1 MRVTTGGQR
10 RAMSFIVEIQNVS
23 KAFGSVRAVE
33 DVSLQIEEGEYMTIL
48 GPSGCGKTT
57 TLRMIGGFEYP
68 DRGRVLLGGQ
78 DVTDLPP
85 YKRPVNMMFQD
96 FALFPHMTVAQNIGY
111 GLRIGGASKRETA
124 QRVDEALRTIELAH
138 KAASRPAELSIGQKQ
153 RVALARALVRRPQ
166 VLLLDEP
173 MSALDAQ
180 LREAMQV
187 ELKHL
192 HEQIGLTFIMVTHDQ
207 TEALVM
213 SDRVTVMDQGEIV
226 QIGTPTELYDHPAS
240 PYVANF
246 LGTSNMLT
254 ATVREIAAGTIVTEY
269 GPNMIRAA
277 AAGKTPAVG
286 SHVTLSIRPEKLRL
300 LSADATLPDNIN
312 RLDGVISEQFFHG
325 DSVRLTLDI
334 GGDKPLIIHHQLAT
348 SQGQSEL
355 PPAGQSV
362 SIAVD
367 PSSVA
372 LFDDA
377 ATSQDEFPA

>member
-1 MRVTTGGQR
+1 M
-10 RAMSFIVEIQNVS
+10 ANIVEIHNVS
-23 KAFGSVRAVE
+23 KTFGSVRAVE
-33 DVSLQIEEGEYMTIL
+33 DVSLEIEEGEFMTIL

-68 DRGRVLLGGQ
+68 DRGRVLLGGE

-111 GLRIGGASKRETA
+111 GLHIAGLSKSDTA
-124 QRVDEALRTIELAH
+124 KQVDEALRTIELSH

-246 LGTSNMLT
+246 LGTSNILV
-254 ATVREIAAGTIVTEY
+254 ATVREIISGTIVTDY

-277 AAGKTPAVG
+277 ATGKTPAVG
-286 SHVTLSIRPEKLRL
+286 ARVMLSIRPEKLRL
-300 LSADATLPDNIN
+300 LAQDAIVPEDVN
-312 RLDGVISEQFFHG
+312 RLEGVISEQFFHG
-325 DSVRLTLDI
+325 DSVRLSLDI
-334 GGDKPLIIHHQLAT
+334 GGDTPLVIHHQLSS
-348 SQGQSEL
+348 SQGQGEL
-355 PPAGQSV
+355 PPAGQTV
-362 SIAVD
+362 NIAVD
-367 PSSVA
+367 PSSVT
-372 LFDDA
+372 LFEDIADHEPEYRA
-377 ATSQDEFPA
+377 

>member
-246 LGTSNMLT
+246 LGTSNMLV
-254 ATVREIAAGTIVTEY
+254 ATVREIDAGTIVTEY
-269 GPNMIRAA
+269 GPNVIRAA

-286 SHVTLSIRPEKLRL
+286 SRVMLSIRPEKLRL
-300 LSADATLPDNIN
+300 LAAGATLPDGIN
-312 RLDGVISEQFFHG
+312 RLGGVINEQFFHG

-334 GGDKPLIIHHQLAT
+334 GGDKPLIIHHQLSS
-348 SQGQSEL
+348 SQGQDEL
-355 PPAGQSV
+355 PPAGQTV
-362 SIAVD
+362 NIAVD
-367 PSSVA
+367 PASVT
-372 LFDDA
+372 LFDDIA
-377 ATSQDEFPA
+377 AHQAEYPA

>member
-1 MRVTTGGQR
+1 M
-10 RAMSFIVEIQNVS
+10 ANIVELENLTKS
-23 KAFGSVRAVE
+23 FGGVRAV
-33 DVSLQIEEGEYMTIL
+33 DNLSLQIKEGEFMTML

-57 TLRMIGGFEYP
+57 TLRIIGGFEYP
-68 DRGRVLLGGQ
+68 DRGRVYLSGQ

-85 YKRPVNMMFQD
+85 FKRPVNMMFQD
-96 FALFPHMTVAQNIGY
+96 FALFPHMTVAQNIAY
-111 GLRIGGASKRETA
+111 GLKIAGMGKSEVAK
-124 QRVDEALRTIELAH
+124 QVDEALNTIELAH
-138 KAASRPAELSIGQKQ
+138 KAASRPSELSIGQKQ
-153 RVALARALVRRPQ
+153 RVALARALVRRPK

-192 HEQIGLTFIMVTHDQ
+192 HEKIGLTFIMVTHDQ

-226 QIGTPTELYDHPAS
+226 QVGTPTELYDHPAS

>member
-1 MRVTTGGQR
+1 M
-10 RAMSFIVEIQNVS
+10 ANIVELENLS
-23 KAFGSVRAVE
+23 KSFGGIRAV
-33 DVSLQIEEGEYMTIL
+33 DNLSLQIKEGEFMTML

-57 TLRMIGGFEYP
+57 TLRMIGGFEIP
-68 DRGRVLLGGQ
+68 DRGRVYLSGQ

-96 FALFPHMTVAQNIGY
+96 FALFPHMTVAQNIAY
-111 GLRIGGASKRETA
+111 GLKIAGVAKSDVVN
-124 QRVDEALRTIELAH
+124 QVDEALRTIELSH

-192 HEQIGLTFIMVTHDQ
+192 HEKIGLTFIMVTHDQ

-226 QIGTPTELYDHPAS
+226 QVGTPTELYDHPAS

-246 LGTSNMLT
+246 IGTSNMFV
-254 ATVREIAAGTIVTEY
+254 AKVREIAAGTIVTEY

-286 SHVTLSIRPEKLRL
+286 SRVTLSIRPEKLRL
-300 LSADATLPDNIN
+300 LSADATPPDNIN
-312 RLDGVISEQFFHG
+312 RLGGVINEQFFHG

-334 GGDKPLIIHHQLAT
+334 GGDTPLIIHHQLSS

-355 PPAGQSV
+355 PPAGQTV

-367 PSSVA
+367 PSSVT
-372 LFDDA
+372 LFDDVDA
-377 ATSQDEFPA
+377 SHGEFPA